1 MDGNPPDKPLNTAPK
16 DAGKAP
22 VRPKRIE
29 TRGRKDPGR
38 EVQKVSFRLD
48 PHTLAVVKA
57 RAELEQVPYTYKL
70 RVAVEE
76 GLKAHDADYPERMRM
91 GDGYP
96 DMRVIRRLSPRG
108 GERCQARLNPSST
121 HARRSHRP

>member
-1 MDGNPPDKPLNTAPK
+1 MNEENR
-16 DAGKAP
+16 
-22 VRPKRIE
+22 RPCPNGMG

-57 RAELEQVPYTYKL
+57 RANLEQVPYTYKL

-76 GLKAHDADYPERMRM
+76 CLKAHDSEYAEDMRM
-91 GDGYP
+91 GEGYP
-96 DMRVIRRLSPRG
+96 DMRVIRKLSTRG
-108 GERCQARLNPSST
+108 EGR
-121 HARRSHRP
+121 

>member
-1 MDGNPPDKPLNTAPK
+1 MDEENRTDSPGEPQA
-16 DAGKAP
+16 DAKGHRL
-22 VRPKRIE
+22 RPKYAG

-57 RAELEQVPYTYKL
+57 RANLEQVPYTYKL

-76 GLKAHDADYPERMRM
+76 GLKAHDSEYAEDMRM
-91 GDGYP
+91 GEGYP
-96 DMRVIRRLSPRG
+96 DMRVIRKLSTRG
-108 GERCQARLNPSST
+108 EGR
-121 HARRSHRP
+121 